1 VLSKCQVYT
10 FPTTIIPDTLC
21 LKNKLKEYS
30 DNNAKISNLLDS
42 YFDDV
47 VVEFDTRNFTINNNY
62 EYLDIIPLENEFYKI
77 QTDVHRSKN
86 TNYIIEIFL
95 IPDNINNST
104 KYLLIDNISLTDV
117 TLSGWAGTPLGY
129 GTRTNGTPLRSF
141 VNEDVS
147 FLNKEELL
155 AVLKF
160 YNGLAGQEVGIY
172 NSDIASRD
180 ATITATKLE
189 QGGGS
194 RLNYRI
200 NPEWVSSKG
209 TNNQVYTNVEIE
221 N

>member
-1 VLSKCQVYT
+1 
-10 FPTTIIPDTLC
+10 
-21 LKNKLKEYS
+21 
-30 DNNAKISNLLDS
+30 
-42 YFDDV
+42 
-47 VVEFDTRNFTINNNY
+47 
-62 EYLDIIPLENEFYKI
+62 
-77 QTDVHRSKN
+77 
-86 TNYIIEIFL
+86 
-95 IPDNINNST
+95 
-104 KYLLIDNISLTDV
+104 LTDV

-189 QGGGS
+189 QSGGS

-209 TNNQVYTNVEIE
+209 GSNQVYINVEIE